1 MTTSSTK
8 RIINPARRIFGCAR
22 IPGDKSISH
31 RYAMLAA
38 LAEGSSFITNYA
50 PGADCHATLS
60 CLRDLGVII
69 KTSDTE
75 ALKNN
80 GTTIR
85 IEGRGS
91 QGLTPPSNILNV
103 GNSGTT
109 IRLLTGILATQS
121 FESALTGDE
130 SLTSRPMERVIT
142 PLTQMGAHITA
153 HNGRAPLTVTGRP
166 LHAIDYI
173 PDIPSAQVKSAIL
186 FAGLQAKGTTTIR
199 ERAITRDHSE
209 LALEAFGAFI
219 ERSNNMSAHNVTN
232 LQGIENTDTTYRVAI
247 TGDQRLVAQSLNVPG
262 DLSSA
267 GFLAAAAA
275 ALPGSELELID
286 VGLNPTRT
294 ALINVLRR
302 MGVSIEISE
311 QKVLLG
317 ERRGN
322 MVIRHNELH
331 PITIKPGE
339 VPALIDELPLLA
351 ALATH
356 GGGLNVTGAE
366 ELRKKE
372 SDRITSL
379 VTGLRNLGANIT
391 EQRDGFCVQGDKKI
405 SGGQAQSFGDHRIAM
420 ALAIAGLGANGS
432 SLILDSDAVEVSYPN
447 FFDDLEAIVE

>member
-1 MTTSSTK
+1 
-8 RIINPARRIFGCAR
+8 
-22 IPGDKSISH
+22 
-31 RYAMLAA
+31 MLAA
-38 LAEGSSFITNYA
+38 LSEGNSCIENYA

-60 CLRDLGVII
+60 CLRNLGVTI
-69 KTSDTE
+69 KTSNAGTR
-75 ALKNN
+75 KNDK
-80 GTTIR
+80 TTIS
-85 IEGRGS
+85 IEGLGS
-91 QGLTPPSNILNV
+91 QGLIPPSSILNV

-121 FESALTGDE
+121 FESTLTGDE
-130 SLTSRPMERVIT
+130 SLTSRPMDRVIT

-186 FAGLQAKGTTTIR
+186 FAGLRAKGTTTIK

-209 LALEAFGAFI
+209 LALEAFGAFVA
-219 ERSNNMSAHNVTN
+219 RSNNISTHSATN
-232 LQGIENTDTTYRVAI
+232 LQNRETTATAYKVSI
-247 TGDQRLVAQSLNVPG
+247 TGDQSLAAQSLNVPG

-267 GFLAAAAA
+267 GFLVAAAA

-302 MGVSIEISE
+302 MGVSIEITE
-311 QKVLLG
+311 QKVLSG
-317 ERRGN
+317 EQRGN
-322 MVIRHNELH
+322 IVVRHNELH
-331 PITIKPGE
+331 PITIKPAE

-356 GGGLNVTGAE
+356 GGGLSVTGAE
-366 ELRKKE
+366 ELRNKE

-391 EQRDGFCVQGDKKI
+391 ERSDGFCVEGDKKI
-405 SGGQAQSFGDHRIAM
+405 SGGQAESFGDHRIAM
-420 ALAIAGLGANGS
+420 ALAIAGLGASGS
-432 SLILDSDAVEVSYPN
+432 SSILGSDVVEVSYPS